1 VVGRD
6 LVTDAELAALV
17 GTRFPGGEYTI
28 AHWENALLTDCT
40 ERPPMPADLAHP
52 IVLFHVPIQGAGT
65 SIGALFA
72 LGGGD
77 GRAGSVT
84 LLGYDWEY
92 LRPLHERILYR
103 VEGGIVSA
111 ERTHDE
117 NGAPVYDDMAFSI
130 ELHEPQGALAAR
142 VTNRWRFLR

>member
-1 VVGRD
+1 M
-6 LVTDAELAALV
+6 TDAELAALV
-17 GTRFPGGEYTI
+17 GVRFPGGEYTI

-40 ERPPMPADLAHP
+40 ERPPMAADLAHP
-52 IVLFHVPIQGAGT
+52 IVLFHVPIHGAGT
-65 SIGALFA
+65 SISELFA

-92 LRPLHERILYR
+92 LRPLRESRPYRI
-103 VEGGIVSA
+103 EGGVVSA
-111 ERTHDE
+111 ERTCDEVGNAVHD
-117 NGAPVYDDMAFSI
+117 DIAFSI
-130 ELHEPQGALAAR
+130 ELREPEGALAAR

>member
-1 VVGRD
+1 M
-6 LVTDAELAALV
+6 TDAELAALV

-40 ERPPMPADLAHP
+40 ERAPMTDDLVHP
-52 IVLFHVPIQGAGT
+52 IALFHVPIQGAST
-65 SIGALFA
+65 SIGQLFQ

-77 GRAGSVT
+77 GRPGSVT

-92 LRPLHERILYR
+92 MRPLREDTPYRID
-103 VEGGIVSA
+103 GGIVSA
-111 ERTHDE
+111 ERTFDEQGNAVHD
-117 NGAPVYDDMAFSI
+117 DIAFAI
-130 ELHEPQGALAAR
+130 ELSEPDGELAAR

>member
-1 VVGRD
+1 M
-6 LVTDAELAALV
+6 TDAELAALV
-17 GTRFPGGEYTI
+17 GVRFPGGEYTI

-40 ERPPMPADLAHP
+40 ERPPMSADQAHP

-65 SIGALFA
+65 SIGELFA

-92 LRPLHERILYR
+92 LRPLRERCQYR
-103 VEGGIVSA
+103 IEGGIVSA
-111 ERTHDE
+111 ERTHDDH
-117 NGAPVYDDMAFSI
+117 GTAMHDDIAYSI
-130 ELHEPQGALAAR
+130 ELHEPEGDLAAR

>member
-1 VVGRD
+1 M
-6 LVTDAELAALV
+6 TDAELAALV
-17 GTRFPGGEYTI
+17 GVQFPGGEYTV

-40 ERPPMPADLAHP
+40 ERPPMSADLAHP

-65 SIGALFA
+65 SISELFA

-92 LRPLHERILYR
+92 LRPLREGSRYRI
-103 VEGGIVSA
+103 EGGVVSA

-117 NGAPVYDDMAFSI
+117 DGAMVHDDIAFSI
-130 ELHEPQGALAAR
+130 ELREPEGALAAR

>member
-1 VVGRD
+1 MVGRD
-6 LVTDAELAALV
+6 SVTDAELAALV
-17 GTRFPGGEYTI
+17 GTRFTGGDYTI

-40 ERPPMPADLAHP
+40 ERLPMSGDLAHP

-65 SIGALFA
+65 SIGELFE
-72 LGGGD
+72 LCGGS
-77 GRAGSVT
+77 GRAGSVS

-92 LRPLHERILYR
+92 LRPVLERTQYR

-111 ERTHDE
+111 ERTRGASGKAEHD
-117 NGAPVYDDMAFSI
+117 DIAFSI
-130 ELHEPQGALAAR
+130 ELREPGGEVAAR